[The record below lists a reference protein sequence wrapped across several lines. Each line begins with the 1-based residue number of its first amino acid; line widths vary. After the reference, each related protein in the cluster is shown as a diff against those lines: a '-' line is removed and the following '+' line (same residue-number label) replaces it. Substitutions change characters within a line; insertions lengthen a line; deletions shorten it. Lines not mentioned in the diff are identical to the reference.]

1 MMPGA
6 GLDFEVRVCLF
17 CSFANRGLILTLWGL
32 QLLSK
37 TLYTLPHPQR
47 PSRRAQTAA
56 QDDFILKPPLH

>member
-6 GLDFEVRVCLF
+6 GLDLEVRVCLF

-37 TLYTLPHPQR
+37 TLYTLPQPQR
-47 PSRRAQTAA
+47 PSRRV
-56 QDDFILKPPLH
+56 